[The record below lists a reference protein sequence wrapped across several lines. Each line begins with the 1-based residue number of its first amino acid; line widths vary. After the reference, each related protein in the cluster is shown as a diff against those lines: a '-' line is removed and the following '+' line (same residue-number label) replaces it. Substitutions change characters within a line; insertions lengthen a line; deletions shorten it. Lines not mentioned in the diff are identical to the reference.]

1 MECAV
6 TCEDSD
12 VANINAL
19 KHEILPCHAMDLRYA
34 PLNGE
39 LGDQSAAK
47 GPGDGG
53 LMPDYYGRIYPF
65 VWRRMLTFKKGRRS
79 ADEVTIRRTSDSLL
93 KLPIVLARGRV
104 VFISVIYYYA

>member
-6 TCEDSD
+6 TREDSD

-19 KHEILPCHAMDLRYA
+19 KHEIQPCHIINNAMDLCYA
-34 PLNGE
+34 LLNGE

-53 LMPDYYGRIYPF
+53 LMLDYYGRIYPSS
-65 VWRRMLTFKKGRRS
+65 G
-79 ADEVTIRRTSDSLL
+79 D
-93 KLPIVLARGRV
+93 GC
-104 VFISVIYYYA
+104 